1 LSNHKNSNQ
10 SINQN
15 QAIKIMSNKANN
27 IFGGKFFNQNNNPWG
42 NSDGSNENPSRN
54 SEPNKGQKINPEPV
68 DFIDE
73 AIKKG
78 QEFLKEILGGG
89 NGGGNSKKSNNSGNK
104 TPKSI
109 FGLIIGGLFVLWLSS
124 GIYKINSDQN
134 GLVLYFGKFHTIS
147 TPGLNYH
154 IPTPFGKVIKKS
166 VTRVNTEE
174 FGFDSGS
181 KNSRGRIVRKSTA
194 SSNAES
200 LMLTGDENIVD
211 IDFQIQWQ
219 ISDIK
224 DFIFNLEDPELA
236 IRKASESAIR
246 EIIARTPIAD
256 ALSDGKKRIEQETRT
271 LLQEI
276 LDSYGAGVRIVLVQM
291 RRVDPPSQ
299 VIDAFRDVQTAK
311 ADKEREINQ
320 AESYKNDIIPRAKG
334 RASQI
339 TENALA
345 YKSQVVA
352 DAEGQASRFNA
363 IYAQY
368 ARSKVVTKKRM
379 YMEQMEKVYSNI
391 EKVIVDKNI
400 SRTGAI
406 PYLPINTNIK
416 SK

>member
-1 LSNHKNSNQ
+1 
-10 SINQN
+10 
-15 QAIKIMSNKANN
+15 MSNKAND

-42 NSDGSNENPSRN
+42 NAGGNSDTNSGSSNPNRN
-54 SEPNKGQKINPEPV
+54 PGQNQGQKTNPESI
-68 DFIDE
+68 DFVDE

-78 QEFLKEILGGG
+78 QEFLKEMFGG
-89 NGGGNSKKSNNSGNK
+89 NGGGGSKKTNNSGNK

-109 FGLIIGGLFVLWLSS
+109 FGLIIGALLVLWLST

-174 FGFDSGS
+174 FGLDSVS
-181 KNSRGRIVRKSTA
+181 RNSRGRMVGKSVAA
-194 SSNAES
+194 SNSES

-219 ISDIK
+219 IADIK

-256 ALSDGKKRIEQETRT
+256 ALSDGKRRIEQETKI
-271 LLQEI
+271 LLQQI

-311 ADKEREINQ
+311 ADKEKEINQ

-334 RASQI
+334 KASKI

-368 ARSKVVTKKRM
+368 ARSRIVTKKRM
-379 YMEQMEKVYSNI
+379 YLEQMEKVYSNI

-400 SRTGAI
+400 SRTGAV